1 MTKRSVYMTEYDL
14 RRLQPL
20 VEAARRYE
28 RADFES
34 LDLLQ
39 QELDRAI
46 LCALGEL
53 PADVVSVNSQVLVTD
68 LESGKK
74 AEYTIVFPRDAN
86 YEDKRISVL
95 APIGTAL
102 LGYRTGAEVE
112 WPTPGGLRRFRIERV
127 KRTARR
133 RVAAKIA

>member
-102 LGYRTGAEVE
+102 LGYRTGDEVE
-112 WPTPGGLRRFRIERV
+112 WPMPGGLRRFRIERV